1 MTINYNTYENMHNRK
16 AYIKKWNCK
25 KVLIGLVLDYMCHTF
40 KMLIVSYGEQRYNI

>member
-1 MTINYNTYENMHNRK
+1 MTINYNTYENMHSWK